1 MLVSGTE
8 VTSMEING
16 SISLSTEA
24 KINYLE
30 GLRGQMIKVLHLI
43 EEQKDTGYSPELFIL
58 GRLFELNSANDLFDG
73 KLVNIIVKLN
83 GIVTNYENLSFAEI
97 KRQIFEIKK
106 NINFLLKEL
115 KGR

>member
-1 MLVSGTE
+1 MPKLP
-8 VTSMEING
+8 
-16 SISLSTEA
+16 
-24 KINYLE
+24 
-30 GLRGQMIKVLHLI
+30 H
-43 EEQKDTGYSPELFIL
+43 YSPELFIL

>member
-1 MLVSGTE
+1 MVGVFKQIAGLVQAALGDVLADGHIVFAGKE
-8 VTSMEING
+8 MG
-16 SISLSTEA
+16 
-24 KINYLE
+24 KIE
-30 GLRGQMIKVLHLI
+30 
-43 EEQKDTGYSPELFIL
+43 
-58 GRLFELNSANDLFDG
+58 
-73 KLVNIIVKLN
+73 LVNIIVKLN